1 MAIDVDLPPRRV
13 AEMTKAGFWHG
24 KILTDYLDQC
34 LLDVPD
40 KLALVDSA
48 NGLHVDLYIS
58 NLMNRL
64 AQLSRYTESNP
75 SLDNE
80 VYIVPAQP
88 RTFGIEFGQDF

>member
-1 MAIDVDLPPRRV
+1 MGRSTAMYQNETSQVLLASPGRRLGNMP
-13 AEMTKAGFWHG
+13 A
-24 KILTDYLDQC
+24 Y
-34 LLDVPD
+34 
-40 KLALVDSA
+40 ALVNLKLGADSA
-48 NGLHVDLYIS
+48 NGMHVDFFIS

-80 VYIVPAQP
+80 VYILPAQP